1 VVESINECER
11 THIHV
16 EHPATPVF
24 GLKFQWQNNS
34 FKEIFMDILFF
45 AHLINAILMI
55 AMPIGL
61 AVYLTRTWKLG
72 WRLWLIGAATFVLSQ
87 VVHIPFL
94 QLSTQVL
101 NRPPLVNVFLN
112 MSRNGLIIF
121 NGVFVGL
128 AAGLFEELFR
138 YGMFR
143 WWAKDA
149 RSWRKGVLAGAGH
162 GGAEAVI
169 FGALALFAFI
179 QFVAQRNTGLSAG
192 TQAAS
197 YWSASWVI
205 AFLPAYERL
214 STIIIQISL
223 AVLVLQTFIRRQ
235 WFWVWLAVLYHALI
249 DFITVPASAGII
261 SIYTAEAILGGFA
274 IVSLIIIF
282 ALRHPEPDADA
293 QPTITR

>member
-1 VVESINECER
+1 
-11 THIHV
+11 
-16 EHPATPVF
+16 
-24 GLKFQWQNNS
+24 
-34 FKEIFMDILFF
+34 MDTLFF
-45 AHLINAILMI
+45 AHLVNALLMI
-55 AMPIGL
+55 AMPLGL

-72 WRLWLIGAATFVLSQ
+72 WRLWFIGAATFVLSQ

-94 QLSTQVL
+94 QLSTFLL

-112 MSRNGLIIF
+112 MSRTGLIIF

-149 RSWRKGVLAGAGH
+149 RSWRTGVLPGAGH
-162 GGAEAVI
+162 GGAEAAI
-169 FGALALFAFI
+169 FGAIALFSFI
-179 QFVAQRNTGLSAG
+179 QFVAQRNTGLPAG

-261 SIYTAEAILGGFA
+261 SIYGAEAIIGGFA

-282 ALRHPEPDADA
+282 ALRRPEPAADA
-293 QPTITR
+293 QPITTTG